1 MKRAVKNI
9 YMGLLLVFLYAP
21 ILVMIVLSF
30 NSGKSRGNIT
40 GFSFRWYIELFQNE
54 QILQALYN
62 TIVIA
67 VLAALLATAIGTLA
81 SVGIYALK
89 RKPQA
94 LVLNITYLPIVNP
107 EIVTGI
113 SLMILYLFMQLE
125 LGFFTM
131 LLSHIAFNIP
141 YVIFSVLPRLRQM
154 DSNLYEAALDLGA
167 SPLYALRKVILPE
180 IMPGVVTGALMAFT
194 MSIDDFIISYFT
206 SSGVQNLSIYVY
218 SSAKRGIEPTVYALS
233 TLMFVT
239 VLTLL
244 LILNRRSARERSA
257 AKV

>member
-1 MKRAVKNI
+1 MLFAETVLELERNPDQD
-9 YMGLLLVFLYAP
+9 FL
-21 ILVMIVLSF
+21 
-30 NSGKSRGNIT
+30 GK
-40 GFSFRWYIELFQNE
+40 
-54 QILQALYN
+54 
-62 TIVIA
+62 
-67 VLAALLATAIGTLA
+67 
-81 SVGIYALK
+81 
-89 RKPQA
+89 
-94 LVLNITYLPIVNP
+94 
-107 EIVTGI
+107 
-113 SLMILYLFMQLE
+113 MFMQLE

>member
-1 MKRAVKNI
+1 M
-9 YMGLLLVFLYAP
+9 LLFLYAP

-30 NSGKSRGNIT
+30 NEREVPGHLT
-40 GFSFRWYIELFQNE
+40 GFTFRWYVELFSDPAD
-54 QILQALYN
+54 LQRAVCN

-67 VLAALLATAIGTLA
+67 VLAALLGYGPLGRLA

-94 LVLNITYLPIVNP
+94 LVLEYHLSAHRQPGDRHRYFANDPVSFHAAGA
-107 EIVTGI
+107 GI
-113 SLMILYLFMQLE
+113 LHY
-125 LGFFTM
+125 
-131 LLSHIAFNIP
+131 
-141 YVIFSVLPRLRQM
+141 
-154 DSNLYEAALDLGA
+154 AALAYRFQHSLCDF
-167 SPLYALRKVILPE
+167 LRIAPAAVRWISTPIRGGIGYWARRRSMRCARSFSPE

>member
-1 MKRAVKNI
+1 
-9 YMGLLLVFLYAP
+9 
-21 ILVMIVLSF
+21 
-30 NSGKSRGNIT
+30 
-40 GFSFRWYIELFQNE
+40 
-54 QILQALYN
+54 
-62 TIVIA
+62 
-67 VLAALLATAIGTLA
+67 
-81 SVGIYALK
+81 
-89 RKPQA
+89 
-94 LVLNITYLPIVNP
+94 
-107 EIVTGI
+107 
-113 SLMILYLFMQLE
+113 
-125 LGFFTM
+125 M

-154 DSNLYEAALDLGA
+154 DGNLYEAALDLGA

-180 IMPGVVTGALMAFT
+180 IMPGVITGALMAFT

-244 LILNRRSARERSA
+244 LILNRRSAHERSA